1 MGSPANFEARLAA
14 VEARLEEV
22 AADAAA
28 ARHLAAAH
36 DRDLADVTVKVD
48 AVRTAV
54 NGLGVQTAARF
65 DRLEQRFGGLEQ
77 RFGGLE
83 HRVDN
88 LEHKVDAGFAEMRS
102 KFDQVD
108 AGFME
113 MRAKFDQ
120 TAAGMQQI
128 VDLLTRRGDDA

>member
-48 AVRTAV
+48 AVRSAV
-54 NGLGVQTAARF
+54 NGLGVQTATRF
-65 DRLEQRFGGLEQ
+65 DRLEQR
-77 RFGGLE
+77 
-83 HRVDN
+83 VDN
-88 LEHKVDAGFAEMRS
+88 LENKVDAGFAEMRG

-113 MRAKFDQ
+113 MRSKFDQ

-128 VDLLTRRGDDA
+128 VDLLAQRGDKA

>member
-48 AVRTAV
+48 AVRAAV
-54 NGLGVQTAARF
+54 NGLGVQTASRI
-65 DRLEQRFGGLEQ
+65 DRLE
-77 RFGGLE
+77 
-83 HRVDN
+83 N
-88 LEHKVDAGFAEMRS
+88 KVDTGFA
-102 KFDQVD
+102 
-108 AGFME
+108 E

-128 VDLLTRRGDDA
+128 VDLLTPPRDR